1 MNFLARLKLHA
12 LRSLARMDGQPM
24 PDAALRDSLRLGFR
38 HERVTETHI
47 DMVIR
52 ALDAE
57 GYLVGV
63 NDALISETF
72 WSLSTK
78 GQSAAARVA

>member
-1 MNFLARLKLHA
+1 MNLLARLKLHA

-38 HERVTETHI
+38 HDHVTETHI
-47 DMVIR
+47 EMAIR

-63 NDALISETF
+63 NEALITETY

-78 GQSAAARVA
+78 GQSAAARLA